1 MVLKICDVCG
11 TEFESNY
18 WNVKRCSDKCKKI
31 GKKEYDKKYREE
43 NSERRKE
50 NAKKYREENH
60 ERIKEYDKKYYEKN
74 SERRKEYAK
83 KYREENS
90 ERIKEYKKKYYEEN
104 PEYNKKY
111 YEKNRERIKEYYKKY
126 YEENPE
132 RIKEYKKK
140 YLQNLFDQF
149 VSNGYSFDSPQ
160 ELKNALITWG
170 YDQRYNENVEG
181 MVAHHI
187 YPKSSYIQFA
197 LDDWNC
203 ALLSDEMHDK
213 LHSFTGSTRKAS
225 LPLAF
230 YKDEW
235 VDWSICLVDFLY
247 ENLNKEDE

>member
-1 MVLKICDVCG
+1 MVIKKCDVCG
-11 TEFESNY
+11 TEFETII
-18 WNVKRCSDKCKKI
+18 WNAKRCSDECKKI
-31 GKKEYDKKYREE
+31 GEKEQQKKWKEKNPEYHKKWNEENPERKKEHSKKWREK
-43 NSERRKE
+43 NRDHR
-50 NAKKYREENH
+50 
-60 ERIKEYDKKYYEKN
+60 KEYDKKYYKENCERVKERNKKWKEKN
-74 SERRKEYAK
+74 PEH
-83 KYREENS
+83 
-90 ERIKEYKKKYYEEN
+90 IKEYHKKWN
-104 PEYNKKY
+104 
-111 YEKNRERIKEYYKKY
+111 
-126 YEENPE
+126 EENPE

-197 LDDWNC
+197 LDEWNC

-213 LHSFTGSTRKAS
+213 FHSFTGSTMKAS

-235 VDWSICLVDFLY
+235 MDWSICLSDFLY